1 WSTRWRKL
9 RTMKRV
15 QVLRNLPMPDHS
27 SYADYERVTKIPKSH
42 FQFLI
47 ILCFRSFLS
56 YQLWFSLSWPNWY
69 TRRLWSFMFRLSI
82 FLVFLI
88 LICGLSSP
96 VNWVGSQS
104 FNIWTYP
111 ASSCARKEKKEKK
124 TYQLRLT
131 TNGNVPTSFCRRKRD
146 SELNNVVLKFIR

>member
-1 WSTRWRKL
+1 
-9 RTMKRV
+9 MKRV

-27 SYADYERVTKIPKSH
+27 SYAHYERVTKIPKSH

-56 YQLWFSLSWPNWY
+56 YQLWFSLSWPN
-69 TRRLWSFMFRLSI
+69 
-82 FLVFLI
+82 
-88 LICGLSSP
+88 C
-96 VNWVGSQS
+96 

-111 ASSCARKEKKEKK
+111 ASSSARKEKKEKK
-124 TYQLRLT
+124 TYQLRLS
-131 TNGNVPTSFCRRKRD
+131 TNGNVPNSFCRRKRD